1 MNHTLEEMILTTNI
15 RHTERSLPKR
25 WRLCQ
30 NSNYATLSA
39 AKCLLSFQ
47 ILHFVQN
54 DLEKI
59 WLLTQPRCLHKVTL
73 RVGRS
78 VTNHRESCLVG
89 VYPGEIG
96 TRHDIAPSISGW
108 GLLYLLIFCVAISSA
123 QVKFSS
129 GDINKKSIELT
140 GDASAWAVV
149 LSFAERD
156 EVTNS
161 FSLSK
166 DALAQIKKFSQLHG
180 KVKEGKDFFNK
191 LLKAGARVFAP
202 EELQKATSYAA
213 GYDSLVKEGNYTE
226 LTRYGGLY
234 LGTLEKIKKEIEKK
248 RNEDIDALIA
258 EKNGSVDKRK
268 GFLGDWKG
276 ANKGDMLTQADGI
289 KTGDASFAQ
298 LAFTDGVEVMVDP
311 NSTVVIRESKMD
323 RLDQSIRRDIAL
335 VRGSLLTKLTES
347 AKERNN
353 FTFQAGTSES
363 QVRSGKFWASAV
375 EERRVKLSNYDGTMD
390 VSANNGKVKLRSNEG
405 TVVEKGKDPLP
416 PIALLA
422 APQLAWNGIDSVIY
436 SDNLPLRWNSIAL
449 STGYKVELCKTKEFN
464 TTIKGFATIQP
475 NLKLEN
481 IELGVVFVRLTG
493 VDKFGLRGMESPV
506 YKILRVE
513 DKLPPAIYVEGWDTD
528 RRYTAL
534 SQLIIKGTTEADAS
548 FMVNGKTTP
557 LEANGAFSL
566 IISAEQA
573 EKQVTL
579 KSTDRSGNSRERL
592 LSIVPIDTNRVAK
605 IEWNCPVD
613 GSTLQPTTSE
623 ISAHGTAYPSMRI
636 TVKHGVQTS
645 VVQTDSQGNWAV
657 SLKQT
662 RGSQL
667 TVVFESISDNIVV
680 ISRMYQ
686 VE

>member
-1 MNHTLEEMILTTNI
+1 MKYHLLNSILKTMKDCFVV
-15 RHTERSLPKR
+15 PKNWTPR
-25 WRLCQ
+25 NDISFLKWYIIL
-30 NSNYATLSA
+30 L
-39 AKCLLSFQ
+39 LLSS
-47 ILHFVQN
+47 
-54 DLEKI
+54 
-59 WLLTQPRCLHKVTL
+59 
-73 RVGRS
+73 S
-78 VTNHRESCLVG
+78 V
-89 VYPGEIG
+89 P
-96 TRHDIAPSISGW
+96 
-108 GLLYLLIFCVAISSA
+108 SSA
-123 QVKFSS
+123 QMKFPS
-129 GDINKKSIELT
+129 GELAKKSQELT

-156 EVTNS
+156 EEANA

-166 DALAQIKKFSQLHG
+166 DALGQIKKFSVLHANVKNG
-180 KVKEGKDFFNK
+180 KEFFAK

-202 EELQKATSYAA
+202 EELQRATVYSA
-213 GYDSLVKEGNYTE
+213 GYDSLVKEGNYSE

-234 LGTLEKIKKEIEKK
+234 LASLEKVKKEIEKK

-258 EKNGSVDKRK
+258 EKNGTVDKRK
-268 GFLGDWKG
+268 GFLGEWKP
-276 ANKGDMLTQADGI
+276 ANKGEMLAQADGI

-323 RLDQSIRRDIAL
+323 RLDQSVRRDIAL
-335 VRGSLLTKLTES
+335 VKGSLLTKLTES

-353 FTFQAGTSES
+353 FTFQAGTAES

-390 VSANNGKVKLRSNEG
+390 VTSNNAKVKLRSNEG

-436 SDNLPLRWNSIAL
+436 SDALPLRWNTVSL
-449 STGYKVELCKTKEFN
+449 STGYRVELCKTKEFN
-464 TTIKGFATIQP
+464 TTIKSFSVVQP

-481 IELGVVFVRLTG
+481 IELGVIFVRITG
-493 VDKFGLRGMESPV
+493 IDKFGLRGMESPV

-513 DKLPPAIYVEGWDTD
+513 DKLPPAIYVEAWETD

-534 SQLIIKGTTEADAS
+534 PRLLIKGTTEADAA
-548 FMVNGKTTP
+548 FTVNGKPAP
-557 LEANGAFSL
+557 LDANGVFSL
-566 IISAEQA
+566 IVSTEQA
-573 EKQVTL
+573 EKQITL
-579 KSTDRSGNSRERL
+579 RSTDRSGNARERL

-605 IEWNCPVD
+605 VEWNCSVEDMTLLP
-613 GSTLQPTTSE
+613 STGD
-623 ISAHGTAYPSMRI
+623 ISARGTAYPSMRI
-636 TVKHGVQTS
+636 TVRHGEQTS

-657 SLKQT
+657 SLKQLKGT
-662 RGSQL
+662 QL
-667 TVVFESISDNIVV
+667 TLVFESISDNIVV
-680 ISRMYQ
+680 LSRTYQ

>member
-1 MNHTLEEMILTTNI
+1 MK
-15 RHTERSLPKR
+15 RYSLIYV
-25 WRLCQ
+25 LLFCASV
-30 NSNYATLSA
+30 SNA
-39 AKCLLSFQ
+39 Q
-47 ILHFVQN
+47 IQF
-54 DLEKI
+54 
-59 WLLTQPRCLHKVTL
+59 T
-73 RVGRS
+73 S
-78 VTNHRESCLVG
+78 
-89 VYPGEIG
+89 GE
-96 TRHDIAPSISGW
+96 
-108 GLLYLLIFCVAISSA
+108 
-123 QVKFSS
+123 
-129 GDINKKSIELT
+129 INKKSVELT

-149 LSFAERD
+149 LSFAQRD
-156 EVTNS
+156 EVSNS

-180 KVKEGKDFFNK
+180 KVKEGKEFFNK

-202 EELQKATSYAA
+202 EELQRATMFAV

-234 LGTLEKIKKEIEKK
+234 LGSLEKIKKEIEKK

-258 EKNGSVDKRK
+258 EKNGNVDKRK
-268 GFLGDWKG
+268 GFLGDWKA

-323 RLDQSIRRDIAL
+323 KLDQSVRRDIAL
-335 VRGSLLTKLTES
+335 VKGSLLTKLTES

-353 FTFQAGTSES
+353 FTFQAGSAES

-416 PIALLA
+416 PIALLP
-422 APQLAWNGIDSVIY
+422 APQLVWNGIDSVIY
-436 SDNLPLRWNSIAL
+436 SDNLPLRWNSIAM

-464 TTIKGFATIQP
+464 TTIKGFSTTQP
-475 NLKLEN
+475 NMKLEN
-481 IELGVVFVRLTG
+481 IELGVIFVRLTG

-534 SQLIIKGTTEADAS
+534 ARMIIKGSTEADAT
-548 FMVNGKTTP
+548 FMVNGKVSP
-557 LEANGAFSL
+557 LDANGAFSL
-566 IISAEQA
+566 IVSTDQA

-579 KSTDRSGNSRERL
+579 RSTDRSGNSRERL

-605 IEWNCPVD
+605 IEFNCPTD
-613 GSTLQPTTSE
+613 GTTILPVTSE
-623 ISAHGTAYPSMRI
+623 ISAHGTAYPSMKI
-636 TVKHGVQTS
+636 TVRHGEQTS

-657 SLKQT
+657 SLKQLKGT
-662 RGSQL
+662 QL

-680 ISRMYQ
+680 ISRTYQ